1 LQQPFGLSRRPALV
15 EGIDRNSGGR
25 TQIGCESDRFVR
37 FRTAAAVHVD
47 REAHHSSSDSLL
59 RDQFAKCVEVMFTPA
74 AVQYSGGKGE
84 LLFFVGDREPDSLA
98 AEVDAEYTHETECS
112 ESFASA
118 FARLGRPGGCA
129 YYALVKIY
137 TTAPLE
143 DPRDARESF
152 RRLEEIGYDGAFSF
166 EAKHDPFL
174 PLVSAADATRELR
187 LGTAVAIAF
196 ARNPMNLA
204 NLAYGIQS
212 LSEGRFILG
221 LGSQIRPHILNRFS
235 MPWSSPA
242 KRMREIVL
250 AIKAIFARWE
260 GARELDFRGE
270 FYRHTLMIP
279 AFDPGPNPFGPPP
292 IYVGGFGPRM
302 TEIAGEVADVFL
314 GHPFNTRASIE
325 ANSLP
330 AIERG
335 LARSGRVRGDMDLI
349 FATMVVTADTE
360 EEFERSKLA
369 ARKHLAFY
377 GSTPAYRPTL
387 DCHGWG
393 ALHVE
398 LNRMSKENR
407 WDEMSDLID
416 DEILETIAV
425 VGRRGEIAGKLNDRF
440 AGIADGISLTH
451 NRWPDPEHWADIVCD
466 LKTKV

>member
-1 LQQPFGLSRRPALV
+1 
-15 EGIDRNSGGR
+15 
-25 TQIGCESDRFVR
+25 
-37 FRTAAAVHVD
+37 
-47 REAHHSSSDSLL
+47 
-59 RDQFAKCVEVMFTPA
+59 M
-74 AVQYSGGKGE
+74 
-84 LLFFVGDREPDSLA
+84 
-98 AEVDAEYTHETECS
+98 
-112 ESFASA
+112 
-118 FARLGRPGGCA
+118 
-129 YYALVKIY
+129 KIY

-174 PLVSAADATRELR
+174 PLVSAAETTRALQ

-212 LSEGRFILG
+212 VSEGRFILG
-221 LGSQIRPHILNRFS
+221 LGSQIRPHIQNRFG

-260 GARELDFRGE
+260 GLAELDFRGE

-292 IYVGGFGPRM
+292 VYVGGFGPLM
-302 TEIAGEVADVFL
+302 TEMAGEVADGFF
-314 GHPFNTRASIE
+314 GHPFNTRKSLETIT
-325 ANSLP
+325 LP

-335 LARSGRVRGDMDLI
+335 LTKSGRTRSDMDLI

-360 EEFERSKLA
+360 EGFDRSKLA

-393 ALHVE
+393 ELHVE

-416 DEILETIAV
+416 DEVLETIAV
-425 VGRRGEIAGKLNDRF
+425 VGPRNEIAGKLNARLE
-440 AGIADGISLTH
+440 GIADGVSLTH
-451 NRWPDPEHWADIVCD
+451 NRAPDPEQWADVVAD
-466 LKTKV
+466 LKSGG